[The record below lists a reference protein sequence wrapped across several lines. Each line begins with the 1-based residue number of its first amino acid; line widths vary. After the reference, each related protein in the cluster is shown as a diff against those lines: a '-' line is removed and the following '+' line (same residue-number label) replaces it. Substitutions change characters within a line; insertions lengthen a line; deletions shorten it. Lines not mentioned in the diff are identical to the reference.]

1 MEDAMKQGMLVATLC
16 LFVAATTFGF
26 LSWAD
31 NAEVAPA
38 TVVKVGSLEK
48 VYGSGISKIDSSMS
62 IRVLILRHT
71 PERMAIGDANLAKS
85 GIERAKEKGLDIEV
99 IGDELVRSLDDV
111 KRAVNEKVSYNARP
125 GDTLIVHTIGHGFS
139 SGGLQNLGPRRGVME
154 VFVRAAEEHQQEML
168 WWQLSCYA
176 SASLPSIDSLTE
188 PQQGLF
194 SNLASSDSRTVSAA
208 GIQGKVME
216 KVFVAIAEKD
226 RRIDPDGDEVI
237 TASELKNF
245 LNEVVGSRRGDLL
258 YARSSDE
265 PIFGVF
271 GPWMLP
277 IIDHNRPSREYE
289 RNFIPTPRWRVKWN
303 EMYYSFSQSLP
314 Y

>member
-1 MEDAMKQGMLVATLC
+1 MKQGMLMAALC
-16 LFVAATTFGF
+16 LFVGASTFGL
-26 LSWAD
+26 LSLAND
-31 NAEVAPA
+31 AGSMKTE
-38 TVVKVGSLEK
+38 VVKVGSLEK
-48 VYGSGISKIDSSMS
+48 VYGSGMSKIDSGMS

-71 PERMAIGDANLAKS
+71 PERMAIGDANLAKN
-85 GIERAKEKGLDIEV
+85 GIKRAKEKGLDIEV
-99 IGDELVRSLDDV
+99 VGDELVRSLEDV
-111 KRAVNEKVSYNARP
+111 RRAINEKVDHNARP
-125 GDTLIVHTIGHGFS
+125 GDTLIVHTIGHGF
-139 SGGLQNLGPRRGVME
+139 GGGSLQNLGPRRDVME

-176 SASLPSIDSLTE
+176 SARLPSIDSLTE
-188 PQQGLF
+188 SQQELF

-216 KVFVAIAEKD
+216 KVFVAIATKD

-245 LNEVVGSRRGDLL
+245 LNQVVGSRRGDLL

-277 IIDHNRPSREYE
+277 IIDHNRPNREYE
-289 RNFIPTPRWRVKWN
+289 RNFIPVPRWRAKWN
-303 EMYYSFSQSLP
+303 DMYYSFSQSSHR
-314 Y
+314 